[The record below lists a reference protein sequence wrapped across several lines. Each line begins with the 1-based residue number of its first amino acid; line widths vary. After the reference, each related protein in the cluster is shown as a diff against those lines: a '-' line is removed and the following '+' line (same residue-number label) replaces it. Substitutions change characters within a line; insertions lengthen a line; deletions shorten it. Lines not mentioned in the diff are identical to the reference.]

1 MKIDGHEPALP
12 ISTVSLESPDAPWD
26 VQGSGGERRWAF
38 GYGSDGQITCR
49 GDLPPGRTLVV
60 LFDDGDLR
68 VSVGGILASGMVV
81 SGESSPAPYLMFDE
95 LSTPRRE
102 VSDAGDSDTLSEAL
116 SGIIS
121 QAMRFCGADRLLL
134 LAVGRGDCG
143 ALRVGRLFVDSMV
156 VLISPT
162 AGAFAPASAGTKSAT
177 ESGARSNFVFYI
189 QGLSDHQGVSAHYLD
204 LKRSVGVRGGT
215 GGTDD
220 GRLRFELSDPGV
232 WENAEHL
239 HDELQFWLEAA
250 TLHWQRGLDHGSSA
264 SHLSVQGPV
273 QPVSTDMEGLSEK
286 FAALQ
291 KQLAAV
297 LAEHRGSARD
307 IRVLT
312 KEFRAEARLAHLSS
326 ARGVTETVSLL
337 RLASL
342 LFSAEAELPPTGSF
356 AVRPGTL
363 AALVTTLLRSKPGV
377 VVECGSGSSTVW
389 LAAALRYLGKGHVY
403 ALEHEPRYG
412 AQTQY
417 YLDGNDV
424 GSFATIVP
432 APLEEIE
439 PEGHTWY
446 SRSSVES
453 LPESIDFL
461 FVDGPPKAVGEH
473 ARAPALAEFASRLR
487 HGSLVLLD
495 DMQRADE
502 QEIVSRWIADPSLPE
517 LELVVGLA
525 ELHIYRVVSDISMIK
540 GRALGGA
547 EVF

>member
-1 MKIDGHEPALP
+1 MKTGGDEPSVT
-12 ISTVSLESPDAPWD
+12 ISRATLKSPEAPWD
-26 VQGSGGERRWAF
+26 VRGPGGERRWAF
-38 GYGSDGQITCR
+38 GYGNDGQITCR
-49 GDLPPGRTLVV
+49 GDLPLGRTLVV
-60 LFDDGDLR
+60 LFGDGDLR
-68 VSVGGILASGMVV
+68 VPVSDVLASGMVV
-81 SGESSPAPYLMFDE
+81 SGESLPAPYLMFDE
-95 LSTPRRE
+95 LSTQRSE
-102 VSDAGDSDTLSEAL
+102 ICGDGGSDALFDAL
-116 SGIIS
+116 FGIVS
-121 QAMRFCGADRLLL
+121 QAMHLCTAHRVLLL
-134 LAVGRGDCG
+134 GVGRGDYG
-143 ALRVGRLFVDSMV
+143 ALQVGRRFEDSMV
-156 VLISPT
+156 LLMSPT
-162 AGAFAPASAGTKSAT
+162 AAAFAPASVGTKSAT
-177 ESGARSNFVFYI
+177 QPGARSNFVFYV
-189 QGLSDHQGVSAHYLD
+189 QDLSDKQGVSTHYLD
-204 LKRSVGVRGGT
+204 FKRSVGVRGGT
-215 GGTDD
+215 GGTHD

-232 WENAEHL
+232 WRDAKHG
-239 HDELQFWLEAA
+239 HDEVQFWLEAA
-250 TLHWQRGLDHGSSA
+250 TLHWQRGLDHGSSSSQFSA
-264 SHLSVQGPV
+264 RGTV
-273 QPVSTDMEGLSEK
+273 QPVSTDIEVLSEK
-286 FAALQ
+286 VAALQ
-291 KQLAAV
+291 KQLGAV
-297 LAEHRGSARD
+297 LTEHRGSARD

-312 KEFRAEARLAHLSS
+312 KEFRAEARVAHLSS

-424 GSFATIVP
+424 ASFATVVP

-439 PEGHTWY
+439 PGGQTWY

-453 LPESIDFL
+453 LPESIDLL

-473 ARAPALAEFASRLR
+473 ARAPALAEFASRLSP
-487 HGSLVLLD
+487 GSLVLLD

-517 LELVVGLA
+517 LELVVSLA
-525 ELHIYRVVSDISMIK
+525 ELHIYRVMSDISIVK
-540 GRALGGA
+540 GPARDGEGGS
-547 EVF
+547 